1 MKPGDLLKFIHVV
14 DLMDPIYRE
23 SGWKFGIYL
32 EHKNIKFR
40 GETIKVIESDG
51 KINHYPQDAYHFQ
64 VVE

>member
-1 MKPGDLLKFIHVV
+1 MEPGDLLKFIHFN

-32 EHKNIKFR
+32 EHKNIEFSGKF
-40 GETIKVIESDG
+40 IKVIDSYG
-51 KINHYPQDAYHFQ
+51 KINHYPQDSYHFQ